1 MQAPVFGFGQ
11 IAQIPKDTPPP
22 LFVHCDK
29 MKKNKIFFQ
38 KPLDS

>member
-11 IAQIPKDTPPP
+11 IAQIPKDTPS

-29 MKKNKIFFQ
+29 MKKN
-38 KPLDS
+38 